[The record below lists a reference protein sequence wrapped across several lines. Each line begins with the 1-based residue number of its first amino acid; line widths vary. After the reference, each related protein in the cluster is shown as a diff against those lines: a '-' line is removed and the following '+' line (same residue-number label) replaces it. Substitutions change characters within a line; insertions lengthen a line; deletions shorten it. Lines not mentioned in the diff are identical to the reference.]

1 MIKEKGRHARLAG
14 RTLGNA
20 RHICAFFHSKA
31 EEYDVLG
38 SFIMEGFEQDE
49 KAVHVIDPGR
59 KLEHCRCLENMGMAL
74 PTVMQ
79 SGLLDVVG
87 WDQAHL
93 RHGGF
98 DLEAMLASMEDL
110 FRRNAANGF
119 AMTRYIADME
129 WSQSTAPGT
138 GDLIEYEARLNYLI
152 PRYRDTVICTYDL
165 ARFNATTVMDI
176 LRIHPMAIIGGIL
189 QENPFFVSPEEFL
202 DEPPS
207 RPG

>member
-1 MIKEKGRHARLAG
+1 
-14 RTLGNA
+14 
-20 RHICAFFHSKA
+20 
-31 EEYDVLG
+31 
-38 SFIMEGFEQDE
+38 
-49 KAVHVIDPGR
+49 
-59 KLEHCRCLENMGMAL
+59 MGMAL

-98 DLEAMLASMEDL
+98 DLETMLASMEDM

-129 WSQSTAPGT
+129 WSQSPAPGT

-176 LRIHPMAIIGGIL
+176 LRIHPMAIVGGIL